1 MKLVSIIVPY
11 YRKKLFFLK
20 SINSA
25 LKQTYSNIEII
36 IIYDDEN
43 QDDLQF
49 FKKKF
54 KNSKKIK
61 FIVNKNNLGAGL
73 SRNKGI
79 KKAKGKY
86 IAFLDSDDLWH
97 KNKLQTQIKFM
108 QQNDVTICHTSYRII
123 DKFDKPVGLRKIK
136 KKLQFQD
143 LIKSCDIG
151 LSTVVI
157 KKNILSNKFLF
168 PNLKTK
174 EDYVLWLNIAK
185 NNYTFYGID
194 KFLVNWRKLDNS
206 LSSSISQK
214 ILDGYRVY
222 HRFMKYNFLISLLF
236 LLRLSINFLIKRI
249 N

>member
-1 MKLVSIIVPY
+1 MNNKPIKDFKLLT
-11 YRKKLFFLK
+11 K
-20 SINSA
+20 
-25 LKQTYSNIEII
+25 
-36 IIYDDEN
+36 
-43 QDDLQF
+43 
-49 FKKKF
+49 
-54 KNSKKIK
+54 
-61 FIVNKNNLGAGL
+61 
-73 SRNKGI
+73 
-79 KKAKGKY
+79 
-86 IAFLDSDDLWH
+86 
-97 KNKLQTQIKFM
+97 
-108 QQNDVTICHTSYRII
+108 
-123 DKFDKPVGLRKIK
+123 KPVGFYPE
-136 KKLQFQD
+136 FQD

-222 HRFMKYNFLISLLF
+222 HRFNKKNKLEEC
-236 LLRLSINFLIKRI
+236 
-249 N
+249 

>member
-1 MKLVSIIVPY
+1 M
-11 YRKKLFFLK
+11 
-20 SINSA
+20 
-25 LKQTYSNIEII
+25 
-36 IIYDDEN
+36 
-43 QDDLQF
+43 
-49 FKKKF
+49 
-54 KNSKKIK
+54 
-61 FIVNKNNLGAGL
+61 

-157 KKNILSNKFLF
+157 KRNILSNKFLF